1 MVFKGKKLVLAS
13 ASPRRFQL
21 LESIG
26 IKPDVV
32 EASSIDET
40 PFKGEA
46 PKDYALRLALAKAE
60 AVTKNH
66 PKAIILGADTVV
78 AVGRRILG
86 KPEDSKEA
94 ERFLRLLSGRKHR
107 VITAIAVISS
117 QKPLSRVVTSEVRFK
132 RLDESEIA
140 AYLASNEWQGKAG
153 GYGIQGQAARYV
165 RWIGG
170 SYTGIVGLPLYET
183 MCLLEGAGYK

>member
-13 ASPRRFQL
+13 ASPRRLQL

-26 IKPDVV
+26 IKPDVKP
-32 EASSIDET
+32 SSIDET
-40 PFKGEA
+40 PLKGEA

-60 AVTKNH
+60 SVAKNH

-86 KPEDSKEA
+86 KPENSDEA
-94 ERFLRLLSGRKHR
+94 MRFLRLLSGRKHR

-117 QKPLSRVVTSEVRFK
+117 QKPLSRVITSEVRFK
-132 RLDESEIA
+132 RLAESEIA
-140 AYLASNEWQGKAG
+140 SYLASNEWQGKAG

-170 SYTGIVGLPLYET
+170 SYTNIVGLPLYET
-183 MCLLEGAGYK
+183 MCLLEGVGYQ

>member
-26 IKPDVV
+26 IKPDVKP
-32 EASSIDET
+32 SSIDET
-40 PFKGEA
+40 PLKGEA

-60 AVTKNH
+60 SVAKNH
-66 PKAIILGADTVV
+66 PKAIVLGADTVV

-94 ERFLRLLSGRKHR
+94 MRFLRLLSGRKHR

-117 QKPLSRVVTSEVRFK
+117 QKPLSRVVASEVRFK
-132 RLDESEIA
+132 RLNESEIA
-140 AYLASNEWQGKAG
+140 SYLASNEWQGKAG

-170 SYTGIVGLPLYET
+170 SYTNIVGLPLYET
-183 MCLLEGAGYK
+183 MCLLEGVGYQ